1 MSHQYDNERDRYAH
15 GYDAGL
21 IVDGTVSEDDGHLI
35 LLDED
40 GIAFDPVRVLQD
52 LKGKQIRMTIV
63 TFDTIQKMED
73 MLRRSNQES

>member
-1 MSHQYDNERDRYAH
+1 MSPLYDNDRDRYAH

-21 IVDGTVSEDDGHLI
+21 IVDGTVSADGDHVI

-40 GIAFDPVRVLQD
+40 GVAFDPILVLRDLMGKQVRV
-52 LKGKQIRMTIV
+52 TIV

-73 MLRRSNQES
+73 MLKRSGQD